1 MELERAQPLIEE
13 ADELLAIFVT
23 TRKSSRGK
31 IEHRKSNIENR
42 TSKINKGI
50 VPQRN
55 RLLHYG
61 TNCIETEQS
70 HRG

>member
-31 IEHRKSNIENR
+31 IEHRKSNIEN
-42 TSKINKGI
+42 
-50 VPQRN
+50 
-55 RLLHYG
+55 
-61 TNCIETEQS
+61 
-70 HRG
+70 